1 MAEDIRNNIP
11 KEILL
16 RGIISKNIKDLRK
29 NRNIT
34 QEDLARL
41 TGISRSSIARW
52 ETCQQSTSVEH
63 LLIIA
68 KALDASIND
77 LFYGWEEVF

>member
-1 MAEDIRNNIP
+1 MTEDIRNNIP

-16 RGIISKNIKDLRK
+16 RGIISKNIKNFRK
-29 NRNIT
+29 ARNIT
-34 QEDLARL
+34 QEDLSRL
-41 TGISRSSIARW
+41 TGISRITIARW

-68 KALDASIND
+68 NALNVSIND
-77 LFYGWEEVF
+77 LLNGWEEVF